1 MPTNKTKQ
9 KKRSN
14 PSDALFLGTNRAK
27 ELLVSSKI
35 SPQADPDFPFR
46 LLEVWL
52 GWDKAFVYA
61 DLFNRGQMPD
71 PITIAEPKL
80 RQLVMGLRGHYLYG
94 RWAKRSFD

>member
-1 MPTNKTKQ
+1 M
-9 KKRSN
+9 
-14 PSDALFLGTNRAK
+14 SDALFLGTNRAK

-61 DLFNRGQMPD
+61 DLFRRGRLPD

-80 RQLVMGLRGHYLYG
+80 RQLIMGLQGHYLYNKK
-94 RWAKRSFD
+94 AK